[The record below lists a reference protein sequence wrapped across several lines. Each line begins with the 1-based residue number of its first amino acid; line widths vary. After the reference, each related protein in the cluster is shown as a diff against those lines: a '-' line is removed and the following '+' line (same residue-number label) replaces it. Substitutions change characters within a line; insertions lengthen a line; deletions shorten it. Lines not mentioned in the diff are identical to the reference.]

1 MRRPHRELSIETDP
15 SIHLSTCTYLSST
28 TQLTFPSSSDPEI
41 STVNSSQELS
51 NLTTSQI
58 AKKNHQIY
66 KALTDRLEKRSVA
79 VTELELN
86 KLKSR
91 VEKLEEVVLSAPQ
104 NRSTPTKSMFESSQG
119 CPPAPTHSLI
129 KLKTKLKEAKYKK
142 NLLKTERNKIES
154 ELDKYKK
161 VCKELRRKED
171 LNREGTNSRGLNSN
185 PCNIF

>member
-1 MRRPHRELSIETDP
+1 MRRPNRELSIETDHT
-15 SIHLSTCTYLSST
+15 IHLSTSSYLSST
-28 TQLTFPSSSDPEI
+28 SELTFPTSSDPEI

-51 NLTTSQI
+51 KLTTSQI
-58 AKKNHQIY
+58 AKKNHDIY
-66 KALTDRLEKRSVA
+66 RALTDRLEKRTVA
-79 VTELELN
+79 ITELELN
-86 KLKSR
+86 KLKTR
-91 VEKLEEVVLSAPQ
+91 VDKLEELVLNVHQA
-104 NRSTPTKSMFESSQG
+104 RSTPTKSMFESSQG

-142 NLLKTERNKIES
+142 KMLKTERNEIGC

-171 LNREGTNSRGLNSN
+171 LIREGSNSRGLNSN